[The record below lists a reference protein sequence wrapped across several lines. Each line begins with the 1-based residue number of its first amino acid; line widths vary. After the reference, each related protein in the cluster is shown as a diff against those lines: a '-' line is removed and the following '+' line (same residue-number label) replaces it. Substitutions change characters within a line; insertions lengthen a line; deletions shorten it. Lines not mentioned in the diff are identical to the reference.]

1 MENLCKTLTV
11 GWPVLKCTGIS
22 DGGIEKRRRDTESP
36 KVDCQELRLEM
47 LMTSPGEKE
56 FSFSNVNSATNGALA
71 QYGLHPLFKNSP

>member
-1 MENLCKTLTV
+1 MASVEMHRDFRWVDREEERDPEN
-11 GWPVLKCTGIS
+11 
-22 DGGIEKRRRDTESP
+22 P

-56 FSFSNVNSATNGALA
+56 FTFSNINSAANGALA